1 MGLTVTIE
9 NREKGTCMI
18 VPDGRLDAATTP
30 AFEEKINPLL
40 VPPVKNVILNLE
52 KLAYLSSAGIRVIF
66 KIRKTLAANGK
77 SFVITNVQPQIRKVF
92 EIINALPETPIF
104 TSIEEVDRYLDAIQ
118 KKEMENQKQS
128 PEA

>member
-1 MGLTVTIE
+1 M
-9 NREKGTCMI
+9 
-18 VPDGRLDAATTP
+18 
-30 AFEEKINPLL
+30 
-40 VPPVKNVILNLE
+40 NLE